1 MAERPIVIAG
11 GGIGGLAAALA
22 LSQKGLSATV
32 LEQAPELGEIGA
44 GIQLAPNAFHA
55 LDQLGVG
62 ELVRRVAIYIDGLVM
77 MDSVDGEELVT
88 VRTDEAF
95 RARFGNPYAV
105 VHRADLHGALL
116 EGCQASPLV
125 QLRTSCRVTGHRNQS
140 GGVIVETA
148 QGETIEAAALIGADG
163 LLSKVREQV
172 VGDGNPR
179 VSGHISFRAVIP
191 TEEMPEELRWNA
203 ATLWAGPNTHV
214 VHYPLKGWKVF
225 NLVATYHSDRR
236 TPGAGEP
243 ATPEEVMERFGHIH
257 ERPLSILK
265 QPREWRKWVLCDR
278 EPAENWTDGRVTLLG
293 DAAHPMLQYFAQGA
307 CMALEDAVCMAKLM
321 VAHGGDHASAFAAY
335 QEARLVRTARVQIG
349 SRLIGEYLYHPAGGT
364 RAVRNMTLRAMSQ
377 SDLHDFFDW
386 LYAGPD
392 GQLAQAAE

>member
-1 MAERPIVIAG
+1 MADRPILIAG
-11 GGIGGLAAALA
+11 GGIGGLAAALGLA
-22 LSQKGLSATV
+22 QKGRAAMV

-55 LDQLGVG
+55 LDSLGVG
-62 ELVRRVAIYIDGLVM
+62 ELVRRVAVYIDGLVM
-77 MDSVDGEELVT
+77 MDSVDGKELVT

-95 RARFGNPYAV
+95 RGRFGNPYAV

-116 EGCQASPLV
+116 EGCRASPLV
-125 QLRTSCRVTGHRNQS
+125 ELRTSHRVTGYKDA
-140 GGVIVETA
+140 GDGVVVETEH
-148 QGETIEAAALIGADG
+148 GKPVEAAALIGADG

-172 VGDGNPR
+172 VGGDALR

-243 ATPEEVMERFGHIH
+243 ASREEVLERFGHIH
-257 ERPLSILK
+257 ARPLSILERPK
-265 QPREWRKWVLCDR
+265 EWRRWVLCDR
-278 EPAENWTDGRVTLLG
+278 DPVESWTAGRVTLLG

-307 CMALEDAVCMAKLM
+307 CMALEDAVCLADQ
-321 VAHGGDHASAFAAY
+321 VARHAGDPEAAFRAY
-335 QEARLVRTARVQIG
+335 QAERLVRTARVQIG

-377 SDLHDFFDW
+377 TDLHDFFDW

-392 GQLAQAAE
+392 GAAARPAG

>member
-11 GGIGGLAAALA
+11 GGIGGLGAAL
-22 LSQKGLSATV
+22 GLSRNGLPVMV
-32 LEQAPELGEIGA
+32 LEQAAQLGEIGA

-55 LDQLGVG
+55 LDSLGVG
-62 ELVRRVAIYIDGLVM
+62 ELVRRVAVYIDGLVM

-88 VRTDEAF
+88 MRTDEAF

-116 EGCQASPLV
+116 EGCRASPRVEL
-125 QLRTSCRVTGHRNQS
+125 LTSHRVIGYRRA
-140 GGVIVETA
+140 GKGVVVETEH
-148 QGETIEAAALIGADG
+148 GRTIDAAALIGADG
-163 LLSKVREQV
+163 ILSKVREQA
-172 VGDGNPR
+172 VGGDALR

-243 ATPEEVMERFGHIH
+243 ATSEEVLERFGHIH

-265 QPREWRKWVLCDR
+265 RPKEWRKWVLADR
-278 EPAENWTDGRVTLLG
+278 DPVENWTDGPVTLLG

-307 CMALEDAVCMAKLM
+307 CMALEDAVCLADA
-321 VAHGGDHASAFAAY
+321 VARHGGDHEGAFRAY
-335 QEARLVRTARVQIG
+335 QAARLVRTARVQIG
-349 SRLIGEYLYHPAGGT
+349 SRLVGEYVYHPAGGT

-377 SDLHDFFDW
+377 TDLHDFFDW
-386 LYAGPD
+386 LYAGPQ
-392 GQLAQAAE
+392 GSAGR

>member
-1 MAERPIVIAG
+1 MADRPIVIAG
-11 GGIGGLAAALA
+11 GGVGGLAAALA
-22 LSQKGLSATV
+22 LARQGLPATV
-32 LEQAPELGEIGA
+32 LEQAAELGEIGA

-55 LDQLGVG
+55 LDSLGVG

-116 EGCQASPLV
+116 EGCRASPLV
-125 QLRTSCRVTGHRNQS
+125 SLRTSCRVTGYRNH
-140 GGVIVETA
+140 GDGVTVETA
-148 QGETIEAAALIGADG
+148 GGETMAAAALIGADG

-172 VGDGNPR
+172 VGDGLPR

-243 ATPEEVMERFGHIH
+243 ASREEVMERFGHIH
-257 ERPLSILK
+257 ARPLSILK
-265 QPREWRKWVLCDR
+265 RPKEWRKWVLGDR
-278 EPAENWTDGRVTLLG
+278 DPVENWTDGRVTLLG

-307 CMALEDAVCMAKLM
+307 CMALEDAVSLSDR
-321 VAHGGDHASAFAAY
+321 VATHGGDHEAAFRVY
-335 QEARLVRTARVQIG
+335 QAARLVRTARVQIG
-349 SRLIGEYLYHPAGGT
+349 SRLVGEYVYHPAGGT

-377 SDLHDFFDW
+377 ADLHDFFDW

-392 GQLAQAAE
+392 DAVRAAV